1 MLSEWQGPGEHSVP
15 EAPLEFPSRKINIMR
30 NLDKATERP
39 TDLLAPFDAHRF
51 WDADSTPPALAA
63 FSRKIGNLFPETGA
77 RTPDIEAAV
86 VLASLMHDVAYYYG
100 GSLSE
105 KEAADRLF
113 REQIQYFASLLNERT
128 GQVAAVTALFDQLAV
143 MIGGGPPFKE
153 DYSWSYGFEK
163 AKRGYTQLDPAD
175 AMKIRRCARDVFR
188 DVVRE
193 IADRKFELSD
203 VLRKKLEAAETEY
216 RQKLTMGIVRL
227 AEELTRLE
235 FQGVPGL
242 D

>member
-1 MLSEWQGPGEHSVP
+1 MLN
-15 EAPLEFPSRKINIMR
+15 F
-30 NLDKATERP
+30 DKATERP
-39 TDLLAPFDAHRF
+39 TDPLAPFDPQRF

-63 FSRKIGNLFPETGA
+63 FSRKIGELFPEIGA
-77 RTPDIEAAV
+77 RTPDIEAAI

-105 KEAADRLF
+105 KKAADRLF
-113 REQIQYFASLLNERT
+113 RKQIQFFASLLNKKAGR
-128 GQVAAVTALFDQLAV
+128 VATVTALFDELAV
-143 MIGGGPPFKE
+143 MIGGGPPFQE

-163 AKRGYTQLDPAD
+163 TKRGYTQLDPAE
-175 AMKIRRCARDVFR
+175 AMKIRRCTQDVFR

-193 IADRKFELSD
+193 ISDRKFELSD

-216 RQKLTMGIVRL
+216 RQKLTSGIVRL
-227 AEELTRLE
+227 AEELTHLE

-242 D
+242 ERQE